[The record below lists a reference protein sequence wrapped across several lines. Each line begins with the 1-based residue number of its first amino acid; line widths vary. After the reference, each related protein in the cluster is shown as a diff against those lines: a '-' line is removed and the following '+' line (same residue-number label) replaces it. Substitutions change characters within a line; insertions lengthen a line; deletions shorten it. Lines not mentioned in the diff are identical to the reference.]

1 MSVYHTLTI
10 SIVGLYSR
18 CKHGR
23 KAGANRRNN
32 HDPRFLRILKL
43 INTLKEEEQLTS
55 LTMRSG
61 IVPVDNGRVL
71 PGRSTVLATSQ
82 QAQSAVKQIQQSFC
96 NLVIYI
102 DIFMLVTQKFLSLV
116 WSCGALLWQNS
127 CCVSVEWIQIRYMY
141 HVQNLGTG
149 RMLQRNFLSA
159 GPKPRAPHL
168 QRQCHQ
174 VPLSNETACLHVYCK
189 QICNDLESVTP
200 PGPQKYVV
208 SSVFC

>member
-1 MSVYHTLTI
+1 MYHAFLKQCLFGTTSLMSVYHTLTI

-55 LTMRSG
+55 LSMRSG

-96 NLVIYI
+96 NLVIIYRYI
-102 DIFMLVTQKFLSLV
+102 YARYSEVSEFGLIMWSPAVAKFLLRIRGV
-116 WSCGALLWQNS
+116 DPNPLYVSCPKLGHRLDAPAELFECLPQTS
-127 CCVSVEWIQIRYMY
+127 SAPLAKTMSSGSTIQ
-141 HVQNLGTG
+141 
-149 RMLQRNFLSA
+149 
-159 GPKPRAPHL
+159 
-168 QRQCHQ
+168 
-174 VPLSNETACLHVYCK
+174 
-189 QICNDLESVTP
+189 
-200 PGPQKYVV
+200 
-208 SSVFC
+208 